1 MTSLF
6 KKLINPLEKMAK
18 NEVNSLINKAENS
31 LLGSVSDSLGR
42 LGLSSKSK
50 SGILA
55 SLGDSI
61 LSGIASEF
69 FGGFSG
75 DINRMT
81 KREIIE
87 NTGFTGA
94 GGGDANV
101 DSLDNSGVTGSG
113 TSKTIGGYQFP
124 ADLDKYYI
132 SFGFRKYERLSP
144 NKTVKPI
151 VLDNIALPLP
161 RDLQEKMEV
170 AYNTGATGLAGNVID
185 TFGAED
191 LTKTIEGA
199 GGYAAVYAS
208 ADLAGVFGDGLK
220 SALSQYIGATV
231 NPVVSVTFESP
242 KLRSHSF
249 SWTFAPNNA
258 EESNAIRNI
267 IKTFKQNALP
277 NFASDTTA
285 VLTYPNMCVITLHP
299 WGATGKSDSYMYQFK
314 TCMIESVSVNY
325 APDAVVFFNNDAPGF
340 VKLDINVIEVEYFTA
355 KDFGIAPNTNAK
367 NIFGTK
373 VEDAK
378 NAFNAA
384 MAQITPDTTDKPTTP
399 PAGQPAAGT
408 TPTTGI
414 GITPDQHDLVYKVP
428 IYVSDTKKTI
438 TLYQNRAGQ
447 WYENTGDAKLKPI
460 SNITD
465 WQYTQGTAGPAV
477 RAAITASGAKL
488 NSDTVADNVPALTDS
503 KNLTL
508 FADNNINNRDTT
520 INSANSTGSWTN
532 KHPTVA
538 GTGAL
543 ENGPVSVESFAFGGI

>member
-18 NEVNSLINKAENS
+18 NEINSLINKAENA
-31 LLGSVSDSLGR
+31 LLGAVSDSLGR

-50 SGILA
+50 NKLLA

-75 DINRMT
+75 DINRAT
-81 KREIIE
+81 KRDIIV

-101 DSLDNSGVTGSG
+101 DSLDNSGVTGTG

-170 AYNTGATGLAGNVID
+170 AYNTGSTGLAGNVID
-185 TFGAED
+185 VIGADEGKS
-191 LTKTIEGA
+191 TVAGA
-199 GGYAAVYAS
+199 GGYAAIYAS

-258 EESNAIRNI
+258 DESDAIRNI

-299 WGATGKSDSYMYQFK
+299 WGATGKPDSYMYQFK

-340 VKLDINVIEVEYFTA
+340 VKLDISVIEVEYFTA
-355 KDFGIAPNTNAK
+355 KDFGIAPDKKALELISK
-367 NIFGTK
+367 DK
-373 VEDAK
+373 VDIAIK
-378 NAFNAA
+378 SFNEA
-384 MAQITPDTTDKPTTP
+384 MSQITPDTTDKPTIP

-428 IYVSDTKKTI
+428 INFSDNKKPI

-447 WYENTGDAKLKPI
+447 WYENSGDAKLKPI
-460 SNITD
+460 SDITD
-465 WQYTQGTAGPAV
+465 WQYTKGAAGPAV
-477 RAAITASGAKL
+477 RAAIAASGAKL

-508 FADNNINNRDTT
+508 FADNHINNTDTT

-532 KHPTVA
+532 KHPNPA
-538 GTGAL
+538 GLGAL
-543 ENGPVSVESFAFGGI
+543 ESGPVPVPVF

>member
-18 NEVNSLINKAENS
+18 NEINSLINKAENA
-31 LLGSVSDSLGR
+31 LLGAVSDSLGR

-50 SGILA
+50 NKLLA

-101 DSLDNSGVTGSG
+101 DSLDNSGVTGTG

-185 TFGAED
+185 TFGAD
-191 LTKTIEGA
+191 KDSKTTIEGA

-277 NFASDTTA
+277 NFTSDTTA

-299 WGATGKSDSYMYQFK
+299 WGSTGKSDSYMYQFK

-355 KDFGIAPNTNAK
+355 KDFGIAPDTKALD
-367 NIFGTK
+367 IIGTK

-378 NAFNAA
+378 KAFDEA
-384 MAQITPDTTDKPTTP
+384 MRQIIPDTTDKPTTQ

-408 TPTTGI
+408 IPVVGI

-428 IYVSDTKKTI
+428 INFNDSKKTI

-447 WYENTGDAKLKPI
+447 WFENTGDAKLKPI
-460 SNITD
+460 SDITD
-465 WQYTQGTAGPAV
+465 WKYTQGTAGPAV

-508 FADNNINNRDTT
+508 FADNNINNTDTT
-520 INSANSTGSWTN
+520 INSADNTGSWTN
-532 KHPTVA
+532 KHPNAAGRKAVA
-538 GTGAL
+538 DGNA
-543 ENGPVSVESFAFGGI
+543 AADGGN